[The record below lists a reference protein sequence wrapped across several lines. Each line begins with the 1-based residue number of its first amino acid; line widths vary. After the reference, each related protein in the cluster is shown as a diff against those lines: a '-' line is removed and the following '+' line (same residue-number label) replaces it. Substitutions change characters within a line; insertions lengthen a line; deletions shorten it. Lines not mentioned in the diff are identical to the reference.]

1 MVVETWAG
9 GEQLSRESQDDRQA
23 KDEQRW
29 LLDQIMSDCLIFD
42 LGFILFLE
50 SFFPQCEIRDVFLS
64 LDKQTIKQNYSSTI
78 DTCILHFACVCFQY
92 ITIVVS
98 CNLQW
103 TPKYKIR

>member
-64 LDKQTIKQNYSSTI
+64 LD
-78 DTCILHFACVCFQY
+78 
-92 ITIVVS
+92 
-98 CNLQW
+98 
-103 TPKYKIR
+103 